1 MDAKPGSLRRS
12 GPSAK
17 ENRLER
23 FERSAASHFV
33 WFKPGIGM
41 FPVPVHKGM
50 VKYVYV
56 REIQKLNEAAQG

>member
-1 MDAKPGSLRRS
+1 M
-12 GPSAK
+12 PSPVRYAEVARMLMK
-17 ENRLER
+17 TGWR

-41 FPVPVHKGM
+41 FPVPVHRGM